1 MIIAWIRK
9 QSLIEYPGK
18 ISAVIFLAGCNFR
31 CRFCYVKQL
40 VLPERIKEIKP
51 IPEKEIF
58 DFLKERKNFLEAV
71 SLTGGEP
78 TLNPELPD
86 FIGKIKKMGYL
97 VQLETNGTNPKML
110 KFLIDRK
117 LIDYVAM
124 DIKQDFVF
132 EKWYEITGKV
142 LTKEFFENVKK
153 SFNLLLEEKIDYE
166 FRTTLVKE
174 FHKKEDII
182 GICKKIG
189 FRAENTKMKGYY
201 LQNFEKTEGG
211 TLSGKEFNP
220 FSKEEIQE
228 IIKEGKKY
236 TDVKAR
242 AYL

>member
-1 MIIAWIRK
+1 MIIASIRK

-51 IPEKEIF
+51 ISEKEIF
-58 DFLKERKNFLEAV
+58 EFLKERKNFLEAV

-110 KFLIDRK
+110 QFLIDRK

-142 LTKEFFENVKK
+142 LTKELFENVKK

-174 FHKKEDII
+174 FHKKEDIV

-211 TLSGKEFNP
+211 TLSGKEFTS